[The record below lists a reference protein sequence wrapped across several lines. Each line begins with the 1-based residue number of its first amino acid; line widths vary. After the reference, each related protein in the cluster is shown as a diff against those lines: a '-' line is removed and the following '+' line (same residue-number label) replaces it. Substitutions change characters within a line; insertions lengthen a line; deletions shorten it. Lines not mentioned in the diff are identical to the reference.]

1 MKRELDESKAKCEE
15 SERKR
20 KFSDSE
26 LHDMTENIHDLKSSN
41 EYLSN
46 CKRKL
51 ERDLSSIS
59 VSFEE
64 EKNLITRMMI
74 SG

>member
-26 LHDMTENIHDLKSSN
+26 LHDMSENINDLKRSN

-51 ERDLSSIS
+51 EIDLNSMT
-59 VSFEE
+59 VRYF
-64 EKNLITRMMI
+64 EKNLITRMII